1 MPAPGLGQDNQNY
14 IKSCNRFFKS
24 IVSVGS
30 IVVEYLTT
38 YPEIEGLNLA
48 ATRHQEKM
56 AGNKDSMPVPGLGQD
71 NQNYMK

>member
-1 MPAPGLGQDNQNY
+1 M
-14 IKSCNRFFKS
+14 
-24 IVSVGS
+24 
-30 IVVEYLTT
+30 VEYLTT
-38 YPEIEGLNLA
+38 DPEIEGLNPA